1 MTPSYTL
8 AVLLVMALVTL
19 LTRALPF
26 LLFGRSDKQPR
37 VILYLGGV
45 LPPAIIAM
53 LVVYCLK
60 GVSFAAVADWAPALI
75 ASLAVA
81 ALHLWKRNNMLSIV
95 GGTVLYMILVQAVF
109 V

>member
-1 MTPSYTL
+1 MNPSYTL

-37 VILYLGGV
+37 IILYLGHV

-53 LVVYCLK
+53 LVVYCLQ
-60 GVSFAAVADWAPALI
+60 GVSFGAAADWVPALI
-75 ASLAVA
+75 ASSAVV
-81 ALHLWKRNNMLSIV
+81 ALHLWKKNNMLSIM
-95 GGTVLYMILVQAVF
+95 GGTVLYLILVQAVF

>member
-1 MTPSYTL
+1 MNSSYTL

-19 LTRALPF
+19 MTRALPF
-26 LLFGRSDKQPR
+26 LLFGRNDKQPR
-37 VILYLGGV
+37 IILYLGDV

-53 LVVYCLK
+53 LVIYCLR
-60 GVSFAAVADWAPALI
+60 GISFAAAAVWAPALI
-75 ASLAVA
+75 ASLAVVI
-81 ALHLWKRNNMLSIV
+81 LHVWKKNNMLSIM